1 MLIQLNPDLHRPMLI
16 ITMMAYLKSLQ
27 YNYLKLKVSSEFRV
41 KYANWEAIQIVA
53 FIFLNT
59 SFPSCLIIVITL
71 QMGEMTQGG
80 NRQASDRSSMSQNSQ
95 RKCLQ
100 FRRLNAEKTS
110 GLSLHNPR
118 HNPIGC
124 TQLRCFQGVRRELLK
139 SDITLLH
146 IWEAHQ
152 CYSLLVMFLRPYSLE
167 AVLKKYNPSHPQ

>member
-1 MLIQLNPDLHRPMLI
+1 MLIQLNSDLHRPMLI
-16 ITMMAYLKSLQ
+16 MTMMAYFKSCR

-41 KYANWEAIQIVA
+41 KYYVNWKAIQMAV
-53 FIFLNT
+53 FFWT
-59 SFPSCLIIVITL
+59 PPSHLVLFVITL

-110 GLSLHNPR
+110 GLSLHIPR

-124 TQLRCFQGVRRELLK
+124 SQLTGFQGVHRELLK

-146 IWEAHQ
+146 IWVRNVSNVFAAI
-152 CYSLLVMFLRPYSLE
+152 YAGSL
-167 AVLKKYNPSHPQ
+167 AKKI